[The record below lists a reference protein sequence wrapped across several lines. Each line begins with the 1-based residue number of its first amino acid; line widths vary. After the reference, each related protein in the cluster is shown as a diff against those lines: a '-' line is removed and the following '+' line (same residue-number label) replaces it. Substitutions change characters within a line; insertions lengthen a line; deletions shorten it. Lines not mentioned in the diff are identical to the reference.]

1 MLARHHTGHPSDR
14 VAHLLI
20 SPRVHDRAVED
31 VNRRRDVDRPQRQ
44 AARGG
49 RLPSEAE
56 VPDRASDHGDV
67 FLHRQRE
74 GQPDVDRVARTGRD
88 LDPGAHCLEAV
99 ALDHERVAPRSDA
112 GKREA
117 PIGTGHRRVRG
128 AFEPDTGVGYRLA
141 GFLRDDASDDLGGR
155 LRECGGAPQV

>member
-1 MLARHHTGHPSDR
+1 
-14 VAHLLI
+14 
-20 SPRVHDRAVED
+20 
-31 VNRRRDVDRPQRQ
+31 
-44 AARGG
+44 
-49 RLPSEAE
+49 
-56 VPDRASDHGDV
+56 
-67 FLHRQRE
+67 
-74 GQPDVDRVARTGRD
+74 VARTGRD

-155 LRECGGAPQV
+155 LRECGCAPQVQSRDEHNETQPAEGHPSSPVRRAHGGAIRNLNMV